1 MGLFHESDQYD
12 QSDSANAE
20 HNPELRNRESEQTD
34 PFDDPWRG
42 SFLSPYSESPLG
54 DFNGTGHYEQDP
66 DRFDPEIR
74 RNHEPNGM
82 ARAALICGICSL
94 LGIIFGT
101 SIFLGGLGLIFALLS
116 RRRRLSPMASV
127 AIALNAA
134 GIILSAAVI
143 AVSAVTLVSTGVWD
157 YAVKEAQV
165 TDFSDADSV
174 SEFETNVE
182 KRLYSA
188 LTGQSAG
195 SADSSSESAASSSE
209 NEGSAAGGADSSSE
223 SVNPSEGADSSSE
236 GSSSSGASSDG
247 TLPSGLGGLSG
258 DGGLV

>member
-12 QSDSANAE
+12 QGDSANAE

-34 PFDDPWRG
+34 PFSDPWRS
-42 SFLSPYSESPLG
+42 SFLSPYSESPFG
-54 DFNGTGHYEQDP
+54 DLDGTGHYEQDP
-66 DRFDPEIR
+66 NRFDPEIR

-82 ARAALICGICSL
+82 AKAALLCGICSL

-101 SIFLGGLGLIFALLS
+101 SIFLGGLGIIFALLS
-116 RRRRLSPMASV
+116 RRRKLSPMASV
-127 AIALNAA
+127 ALALNAA
-134 GIILSAAVI
+134 GILLSAAVI
-143 AVSAVTLVSTGVWD
+143 AVSAVTLVTTGVWD

-182 KRLYSA
+182 NRLYNA
-188 LTGQSAG
+188 LTGQSDG
-195 SADSSSESAASSSE
+195 SADSSSESSSSSD
-209 NEGSAAGGADSSSE
+209 NAAIGADSSSE
-223 SVNPSEGADSSSE
+223 SAGPSEGSADSSSE

-247 TLPSGLGGLSG
+247 TLSSGLGGLSG
-258 DGGLV
+258 DAGIV